1 VDLSVVGS
9 VFAVIFLAELPDKSL
24 LASLVLGTR
33 YRPLLVWAGVS
44 TALFVHVLIA
54 VAAGGVLSLLPRRLV
69 QAVVVLLFALGAYL
83 LLRPEAASGGVDEE
97 AANEEVAAEQEA
109 SRVLRRAVA
118 TPWRVVATSFGIVFV
133 GEWGDITQLATANL
147 AARYEDP
154 LSVGVGAALA
164 LVAVAGLAVRAGGAV
179 LRWVPLGVVR
189 RLAGL
194 LLAALAVL
202 ALVPL
207 LR

>member
-1 VDLSVVGS
+1 MDLSVVGT

-44 TALFVHVLIA
+44 AAFLVHVVIA
-54 VAAGGVLSLLPRRLV
+54 VVAGGVLSLLPRRPV
-69 QAVVVLLFALGAYL
+69 QAVVVVLFALGAYL
-83 LLRPEAASGGVDEE
+83 LLRPEAAE
-97 AANEEVAAEQEA
+97 AASDEDAAAEQEA
-109 SRVLRRAVA
+109 SRVLRRAAA
-118 TPWRVVATSFGIVFV
+118 TPWSVVATSFGIVFV

-147 AARYEDP
+147 AARYQDP
-154 LSVGVGAALA
+154 LSVGVGAALG
-164 LVAVAGLAVRAGGAV
+164 LVAAAGLAVRAGGAV

-189 RLAGL
+189 GLAGL
-194 LLAALAVL
+194 LLAGLAVL
-202 ALVPL
+202 ALLQL